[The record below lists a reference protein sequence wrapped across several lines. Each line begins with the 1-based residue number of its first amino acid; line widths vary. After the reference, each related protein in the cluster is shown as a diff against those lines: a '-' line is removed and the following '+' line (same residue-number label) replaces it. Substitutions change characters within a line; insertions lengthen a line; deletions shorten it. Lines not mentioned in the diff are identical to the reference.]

1 MKEIVSFSVY
11 AAVTSAT
18 LNFEKFSERFVT
30 KEEANYYKM
39 LLYILCGL
47 VGFIYIMILCKL
59 LVYLYK
65 SLGVPVWKKMK
76 ALLPK
81 KKVKSKEVNDTELLR
96 DQKKDEILSDMS
108 DTRTQDDMLSELES
122 ISDNELVSD
131 EGRTPVRQ
139 ETGRAF

>member
-1 MKEIVSFSVY
+1 M
-11 AAVTSAT
+11 
-18 LNFEKFSERFVT
+18 T

-47 VGFIYIMILCKL
+47 VGVIYIMMLCKL
-59 LVYLYK
+59 LVCLYK